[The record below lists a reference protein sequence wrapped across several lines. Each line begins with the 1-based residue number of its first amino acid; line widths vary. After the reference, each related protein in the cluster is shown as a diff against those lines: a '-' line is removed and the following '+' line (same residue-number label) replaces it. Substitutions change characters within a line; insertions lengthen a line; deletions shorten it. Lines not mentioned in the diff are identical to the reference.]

1 MAKDKF
7 PVTPAIR
14 LLKQKKADYTPFQ
27 YEYEE
32 KGGTA
37 QTASELSVEEH
48 AVIKTLVIDGG
59 EKDPFIILMH
69 GDKEVS
75 MKNLARELDIKT
87 AQPASLDMASKA
99 TGYQFGGTSPFGTK
113 KQLRITAE
121 KTIFDLDYIYING
134 GKQGF
139 ILKMKPHVLKEI
151 FNITEVEVAI

>member
-14 LLKQKKADYTPFQ
+14 FLKQKKVDYKPFQ
-27 YEYEE
+27 YDYEE

-37 QTASELSVEEH
+37 QTATELSVEEH

-59 EKDPFIILMH
+59 AKDPFIILMH

-75 MKNLARELDIKT
+75 MKNLARELGIKT
-87 AQPASLDMASKA
+87 AQPASIDMASKA

-113 KQLRITAE
+113 KPLKIVAE
-121 KTIFDLDYIYING
+121 KTIFDLPKIYING

-139 ILKMKPHVLKEI
+139 ILEITPQALKNVFDI
-151 FNITEVEVAI
+151 KEVEVGI

>member
-14 LLKQKKADYTPFQ
+14 MLKQKKADYTPHQ
-27 YEYEE
+27 YDYEE

-37 QTASELSVEEH
+37 QTAAELSVEEH
-48 AVIKTLVIDGG
+48 SVIKTLVIDGG

-75 MKNLARELDIKT
+75 MKNLARELGIKT
-87 AQPASLDMASKA
+87 AQPASVDMASKA

-113 KQLRITAE
+113 KPLKIAAE
-121 KTIFDLDYIYING
+121 KTIFSLDTIYING

-139 ILKMKPHVLKEI
+139 ILGMKPHVLKDI
-151 FNITEVEVAI
+151 FDIVEVEVAI

>member
-14 LLKQKKADYTPFQ
+14 LLKQKKADFTEFI

-37 QTASELSVEEH
+37 QTATELSVEEH
-48 AVIKTLVIDGG
+48 SVIKTLVIDCG
-59 EKDPFIILMH
+59 EKDPVIILMH

-75 MKNLARELDIKT
+75 MKNLARQLAVKT
-87 AQPASLDMASKA
+87 AQPATSDMASKA

-113 KQLRITAE
+113 KSLQIAAE
-121 KTIFDLDYIYING
+121 KSIFDLDSIYING

-139 ILKMKPHVLKEI
+139 ILKMKPQVLKDI
-151 FNITEVEVAI
+151 FPITEVEVAI